1 MHFFLEYLP
10 VHWAMWTVSYWVLAP
25 PLGAIQSVST
35 CYTAHTDT
43 RATQNFPPRAY
54 LLNGMAV
61 NQNLQKSNGRPLRAN
76 CTLQRVMLL
85 KWCSGIANG
94 VIPRLL
100 GCENVADKLRQ

>member
-43 RATQNFPPRAY
+43 RATQNYSPVLTY
-54 LLNGMAV
+54 LMEWLSIKIYKTLMKG
-61 NQNLQKSNGRPLRAN
+61 PLEQTVL
-76 CTLQRVMLL
+76 C
-85 KWCSGIANG
+85 KESCS
-94 VIPRLL
+94 
-100 GCENVADKLRQ
+100 